1 MKLPLVRRAVY
12 DADLDYLRAKLEAE
26 REVNALL
33 RSELIEQRS
42 EVREANGLVKALLA
56 PMLEKQKPREPA
68 PPREM
73 TPGEK
78 QWAEVRKIARE
89 QSFGDLA
96 LHAHLTTYANE
107 LKRQGLSADEVAG
120 RLVQWQTSD
129 LATEDHT

>member
-1 MKLPLVRRAVY
+1 MRLPFVRRAVY
-12 DADLDYLRAKLEAE
+12 EADCSYLRVKIDAE
-26 REVNALL
+26 REINSVL
-33 RSELIEQRS
+33 RAELIEQHA

-56 PMLEKQKPREPA
+56 PMLEKAKPREPQ
-68 PPREM
+68 PPREL
-73 TPGEK
+73 TDGEK

-107 LKRQGLSADEVAG
+107 LKRQGLTADEVAG